1 MDDKKL
7 EKDIMVEGKVKKEGE
22 DMPEKMNDKIEVKEK
37 GNVPQEDAFKDKFKS
52 LKTKAAENN
61 KENKENKEQE
71 DGGNDHLQKM
81 RLQMLAQKNLSKEL
95 MKKNTANTQPKVP
108 GLAKSVVDL
117 GVDIEEVEKE
127 DRENELNELKVKVES
142 LLSENDKYKEMV
154 ENLVKAKTSEEQLSK
169 QVEELAKVNEV
180 LTTDNNLKEEAYQK
194 LSEDNK
200 KKDEK
205 IKKLNN
211 DIKNKEAKNQE
222 LVKKNKEAQEA
233 IANLEKGLPADN
245 NERKELEKANKK
257 LTAENTKLLEE
268 KLDLE
273 FELDNKVRSLEK
285 ELASSKAKLEKAKAE
300 VPSPQ
305 LLDEL
310 AGLKKELSSK
320 LKEIEKLQK
329 EKEAIDNK
337 LEESKESLKEAK
349 KQIDKLQK
357 KDQAGALEELKKTNA
372 ELKKQVASKEKEVEK
387 ANLAKEKVI
396 EDSKACKKE
405 VSNLNKQLGLKEKEI
420 EKLVSEKEKDE
431 AKREK
436 LVKENEKLANDVTK
450 AKAKNEKLTN
460 DLASAKEK
468 NDELNK
474 SIEETNDKNNKAIE
488 RWKNRLMVA
497 EEGYLVAVEER
508 VVNEEKLAIAYK
520 EKTDELNKALKE
532 AIEQNNS
539 SIDRWKK
546 RLAVA
551 EEGYLVA
558 IQERLASEESLSNAL
573 KEAKETI
580 SQLTKEKEELEAD
593 KAYATSEIVKLNQ
606 EKEKLVNTLEA
617 KELAEK
623 QTFDVALEE
632 EVKNA
637 NEDVEL
643 MKQRELINLRRE
655 EEKSLEEIIINY
667 ELNEQKEMAQE
678 NLTEEAI
685 LDPEF
690 KIKIR
695 SVREMKKELL
705 ANIDVEKKQ
714 YSKNF
719 EDVNQRILAREQEI
733 KSAIKKVEELDR
745 EYEGTTNRTSLVRE
759 QYTSK
764 RSKAIIAIDSIKSK
778 LNTLKDEYA
787 NVKKKYDD
795 FMVRSDEKLA
805 SMNKAEMDII
815 NYYLNRIVDVPTLQ
829 EETKDDFNSKEA
841 EKKARRL
848 EQEIIELN
856 NELKVLSN
864 KLAIISNKQDE
875 RLDSKYKVE
884 QADKYIALYANIS
897 EDLQGYLSYKREVET
912 IIDETKQEILL
923 AKDKV
928 TSKYEM
934 VRLNAKLQ
942 DLINNRNDLQSKV
955 EYQKQRL
962 TELSSNSRVK
972 YYIDLVNSMDELNA
986 KYHLIKSQMDIID
999 VQIKEKKDELN
1010 KIREKLREE

>member
-1 MDDKKL
+1 MDEKKL
-7 EKDIMVEGKVKKEGE
+7 DKDIIIEGKVKKEGE
-22 DMPEKMNDKIEVKEK
+22 DMPEKMKDNIEQK

-52 LKTKAAENN
+52 LKTKAVENN
-61 KENKENKEQE
+61 KETKEQE
-71 DGGNDHLQKM
+71 EGNNDHLQKM

-95 MKKNTANTQPKVP
+95 MKKNATNTQPKMP
-108 GLAKSVVDL
+108 GLSKSVADL
-117 GVDIEEVEKE
+117 GVEIEEVEKE
-127 DRENELNELKVKVES
+127 DRENELSELRVKVES

-169 QVEELAKVNEV
+169 QVEELAQVNEV
-180 LTTDNNLKEEAYQK
+180 LATDNTLKEEAYQK
-194 LSEDNK
+194 LTQDNK

-211 DIKNKEAKNQE
+211 DIKNKETKNQE
-222 LVKKNKEAQEA
+222 LVKKNKEALEA

-257 LTAENTKLLEE
+257 LAAENTKLLEE

-300 VPSPQ
+300 IPSPQ

-310 AGLKKELSSK
+310 ASLKKELSLK
-320 LKEIEKLQK
+320 LKDIDKLQK
-329 EKEAIDNK
+329 ENELIDSK
-337 LEESKESLKEAK
+337 LEESKEELKQAK
-349 KQIDKLQK
+349 KQISQLQK
-357 KDQAGALEELKKTNA
+357 KDQAAVLEELKKINA
-372 ELKKQVASKEKEVEK
+372 DLKKQVSTKEKEIEK
-387 ANLAKEKVI
+387 ANLAKEKVL
-396 EDSKACKKE
+396 EDSKAVKKE
-405 VSNLNKQLGLKEKEI
+405 VSNLSKQLGLKDKEI
-420 EKLVSEKEKDE
+420 EKLVSEKDKVD
-431 AKREK
+431 AGKEK
-436 LVKENEKLANDVTK
+436 LVKENEKLTNDINK
-450 AKAKNEKLTN
+450 AKAKNEKLSS
-460 DLASAKEK
+460 DLTAVKEK
-468 NDELNK
+468 NEELNK
-474 SIEETNDKNNKAIE
+474 LIEETNEKNNKTIE
-488 RWKNRLMVA
+488 RWKNRLAVA

-508 VVNEEKLAIAYK
+508 VISEEKIVNAYN
-520 EKTDELNKALKE
+520 EKTAELNKALKE

-558 IQERLASEESLSNAL
+558 TQERLASEESLSNAL
-573 KEAKETI
+573 SEARETI
-580 SQLTKEKEELEAD
+580 IKLTKEKEELEAD
-593 KAYATSEIVKLNQ
+593 RAYATSEIVKLNQ

-632 EVKNA
+632 EVKKA
-637 NEDVEL
+637 EEEVEL

-667 ELNEQKEMAQE
+667 ELNQEKELVQE

-705 ANIDVEKKQ
+705 ANIDVEKKT

-719 EDVNQRILAREQEI
+719 EDINQRILAREQEI
-733 KSAIKKVEELDR
+733 KAAIKKVEELDK

-795 FMVRSDEKLA
+795 FMTRSDEKLA
-805 SMNKAEMDII
+805 HMNKAEMDVI
-815 NYYLNRIVDVPTLQ
+815 NYYLNRIIDVPTMQ
-829 EETKDDFNSKEA
+829 EESKELFDSK
-841 EKKARRL
+841 ETQKKARRL
-848 EQEIIELN
+848 EQEIVDLN
-856 NELKVLSN
+856 NELKILAN
-864 KLAIISNKQDE
+864 KLSIISNKQDE

-897 EDLQGYLSYKREVET
+897 EDLQGYLSYKREVEV

-934 VRLNAKLQ
+934 VRLHAKLQ

-962 TELSSNSRVK
+962 AELATNSRVK

-986 KYHLIKSQMDIID
+986 KYHLIKSQMEQID
-999 VQIKEKKDELN
+999 SQIKEKKEELN
-1010 KIREKLREE
+1010 KIQEKLREE

>member
-7 EKDIMVEGKVKKEGE
+7 EKDIIVEGKVKKEGE
-22 DMPEKMNDKIEVKEK
+22 DMPEKINDKIEVKEK

-95 MKKNTANTQPKVP
+95 MKKNTANAQPKVP
-108 GLAKSVVDL
+108 GLSKSVADL
-117 GVDIEEVEKE
+117 GVDIEKFEKE

-169 QVEELAKVNEV
+169 QVEELAQVNEV

-194 LSEDNK
+194 LFEDNK

-222 LVKKNKEAQEA
+222 LVEKNKEAQDI

-245 NERKELEKANKK
+245 NKREELEKTNKK
-257 LTAENTKLLEE
+257 LAAENTKLLEE

-273 FELDNKVRSLEK
+273 FELDNKVSSLEK
-285 ELASSKAKLEKAKAE
+285 ELASLKAKLEKAKAE
-300 VPSPQ
+300 IPSPQ

-310 AGLKKELSSK
+310 AGLKKDLSLK

-329 EKEAIDNK
+329 EKETIDSK
-337 LEESKESLKEAK
+337 LEESKEALKEAK

-357 KDQAGALEELKKTNA
+357 KDQTSLLEELKKTNA
-372 ELKKQVASKEKEVEK
+372 ELKKQVVSKEKEVEK
-387 ANLAKEKVI
+387 VNLAKEKVL
-396 EDSKACKKE
+396 EDSKAVKKE
-405 VSNLNKQLGLKEKEI
+405 VSNLNKQLSLKDKEI
-420 EKLVSEKEKDE
+420 EKLVSEKEKFE
-431 AKREK
+431 ASKEK
-436 LVKENEKLANDVTK
+436 LVKANEKLDNDLIK
-450 AKAKNEKLTN
+450 AKAKSEKLTN
-460 DLASAKEK
+460 DLTITKEK
-468 NDELNK
+468 TDELNK
-474 SIEETNDKNNKAIE
+474 SIEETNEKNNKVIE
-488 RWKNRLMVA
+488 RLKNKLAVA

-508 VVNEEKLAIAYK
+508 IVNEEKLAIAYK

-532 AIEQNNS
+532 AIEQNNN

-551 EEGYLVA
+551 EEGYLVS
-558 IQERLASEESLSNAL
+558 IQERLASEENLSNAL
-573 KEAKETI
+573 REAKETI

-593 KAYATSEIVKLNQ
+593 RAYATSEIVKLNQ

-617 KELAEK
+617 KELSEK
-623 QTFDVALEE
+623 QDFDVALEE

-637 NEDVEL
+637 EEEVEL

-667 ELNEQKEMAQE
+667 ELNEQKELVQE

-695 SVREMKKELL
+695 SVREMKRELL

-733 KSAIKKVEELDR
+733 KSAIKRVEELDR

-764 RSKAIIAIDSIKSK
+764 RSKAILAIDSIKSK

-787 NVKKKYDD
+787 SVKKKYDD

-815 NYYLNRIVDVPTLQ
+815 NYYLNRIIDVPTLQ
-829 EETKDDFNSKEA
+829 EETKDDFNSKDA
-841 EKKARRL
+841 EKKARKL
-848 EQEIIELN
+848 EQEIVELN
-856 NELKVLSN
+856 NELEVLSN

-897 EDLQGYLSYKREVET
+897 EDLQGYLSYKREVEI

-962 TELSSNSRVK
+962 AELSSNSRVK

-986 KYHLIKSQMDIID
+986 KYHFIKSQMDVID
-999 VQIKEKKDELN
+999 VQIKEKKEELN
-1010 KIREKLREE
+1010 KIQEKLREE